1 LHKHISSVEYKQ
13 AIILYAMH
21 LDTQTTIFMTCFVY
35 LILHGAIWLALQEY
49 RSYQVKLWCAS
60 GMLSGM
66 AVVLLSM
73 RGLVPEFLFLYVAQL
88 LMLAGN
94 GGRMVA
100 LRMYLLP
107 EPQNPVYWVY
117 GLASTVYFVLFVYLT
132 AVLKADWGAL
142 LLFNAF
148 YAVLCIDYF
157 RIGLQLHRKRKSLGA
172 NLLMWGGLILS
183 FSLGMRTIG
192 VALGGSIDELYQPS
206 WHQAIMVVGQ
216 FMSITLCNVA
226 FLRIFLEIAEQKKMA
241 LAHELTLTNERADEI
256 QRTSL
261 ILKQLLEEREEI
273 IRQLT
278 LFNKTAGM
286 GALVA
291 SLAHELNQP
300 LSVIQ
305 TNAGM
310 IELVLNDHE
319 SKLDQDPRIDKA
331 MTGLR
336 KANHRAATIISTLR
350 NMFGSGRKT
359 ISSFDF
365 NELVNDVLLLCQPTF
380 NRQGIQV
387 QIQLHSEALIFTGD
401 KSQLQQVLLNL
412 ITNAIE
418 AFPATF
424 EGLKKITIQTN
435 IESNR
440 IVMSVADNG
449 VGISPEI
456 EAVVFELLRTNKE
469 SGMGIGLWLSK
480 TIIDSHQG
488 NISFT
493 THVNQGTRFVMTL
506 PLTLEKM
513 FF

>member
-1 LHKHISSVEYKQ
+1 
-13 AIILYAMH
+13 MH

-107 EPQNPVYWVY
+107 EPQNRVYWVY

-319 SKLDQDPRIDKA
+319 SKLDQDPRIDRA

-350 NMFGSGRKT
+350 NMFGNGRKT

>member
-1 LHKHISSVEYKQ
+1 
-13 AIILYAMH
+13 MH

-73 RGLVPEFLFLYVAQL
+73 RGLVSEFLFLYVAQL

-350 NMFGSGRKT
+350 NMFGNGRKT

-365 NELVNDVLLLCQPTF
+365 NELLNDVLLLCQPTF

-449 VGISPEI
+449 VGIFPEI

>member
-1 LHKHISSVEYKQ
+1 
-13 AIILYAMH
+13 MN

-49 RSYQVKLWCAS
+49 RSLQVKLWCAS

-73 RGLVPEFLFLYVAQL
+73 RGLVSEFLFMYVAQL

-107 EPQNPVYWVY
+107 EPQNRVYWIY
-117 GLASTVYFVLFVYLT
+117 GLASVAYFLLFVYLI
-132 AVLKADWGAL
+132 AILKADWEAL
-142 LLFNAF
+142 VLFNAF

-157 RIGLQLHRKRKSLGA
+157 RMGLQLHRKRKSLGA

-183 FSLGMRTIG
+183 FSLAMRTIG

-216 FMSITLCNVA
+216 FITITLCNVA
-226 FLRIFLEIAEQKKMA
+226 FLRIFLEIAEQKKLA
-241 LAHELTLTNERADEI
+241 VAHELTLTNERADEI

-319 SKLDQDPRIDKA
+319 AKLNQDTRIDKA
-331 MTGLR
+331 LTGLR
-336 KANHRAATIISTLR
+336 NANQRAATIISTLR
-350 NMFGSGRKT
+350 NMFGQGPKT

-365 NELVNDVLLLCQPTF
+365 NELVDDVLLLCQPTF
-380 NRQGIQV
+380 SRQGIQV
-387 QIQLHSEALIFTGD
+387 QIQLHSETLNFTGD

-424 EGLKKITIQTN
+424 EGLKNITIQTN

-456 EAVVFELLRTNKE
+456 DAVVFELLRTNKE

-488 NISFT
+488 TISFT
-493 THVNQGTRFVMTL
+493 TRANEGTRFVVTL
-506 PLTLEKM
+506 PLTTEKM

>member
-1 LHKHISSVEYKQ
+1 
-13 AIILYAMH
+13 
-21 LDTQTTIFMTCFVY
+21 
-35 LILHGAIWLALQEY
+35 
-49 RSYQVKLWCAS
+49 
-60 GMLSGM
+60 MLSGM

-73 RGLVPEFLFLYVAQL
+73 RGLVSEFLFLYVAQL

-107 EPQNPVYWVY
+107 ESQNRVYWTY
-117 GLASTVYFVLFVYLT
+117 GLACITYFILFVYLM
-132 AVLKADWGAL
+132 AVLNADWEAL
-142 LLFNAF
+142 ILFNAF

-183 FSLGMRTIG
+183 FSLAMRTIG

-216 FMSITLCNVA
+216 FITITLCNVA
-226 FLRIFLEIAEQKKMA
+226 FLRIFLEIAEQKKLA
-241 LAHELTLTNERADEI
+241 VAHELTVTNERADEI

-319 SKLDQDPRIDKA
+319 SKLDQDPRIDRA

-336 KANHRAATIISTLR
+336 NANQRAATIISTLR
-350 NMFGSGRKT
+350 NMFGQGPKT

-365 NELVNDVLLLCQPTF
+365 NELVNDVLILCQPTL
-380 NRQGIQV
+380 NGQGIQV
-387 QIQLHSEALIFTGD
+387 QIQLHSAALNFTGD

-424 EGLKKITIQTN
+424 EGLKNITIQTN
-435 IESNR
+435 IENNR

-493 THVNQGTRFVMTL
+493 TQVNQGTRFVVTL
-506 PLTLEKM
+506 PLTTEKM

>member
-1 LHKHISSVEYKQ
+1 
-13 AIILYAMH
+13 MN

-49 RSYQVKLWCAS
+49 RSFQVKLWCAS

-73 RGLVPEFLFLYVAQL
+73 RGLVSEFLFLYVAQL

-107 EPQNPVYWVY
+107 ESQNRVYWTY
-117 GLASTVYFVLFVYLT
+117 GLACITYFILFVYLM
-132 AVLKADWGAL
+132 AVLNADWEAL
-142 LLFNAF
+142 ILFNAF

-172 NLLMWGGLILS
+172 NLLMWGGLTLS
-183 FSLGMRTIG
+183 FSLAMRTIG

-216 FMSITLCNVA
+216 FITITLCNVA
-226 FLRIFLEIAEQKKMA
+226 FLRIFLEIAEQKKLA
-241 LAHELTLTNERADEI
+241 VAHELTVTNERADEI

-319 SKLDQDPRIDKA
+319 AKLNQDTRIDKA
-331 MTGLR
+331 LTGLR
-336 KANHRAATIISTLR
+336 NANQRAATIISTLR
-350 NMFGSGRKT
+350 NMFGQGPKT
-359 ISSFDF
+359 SSSFDF
-365 NELVNDVLLLCQPTF
+365 NELVKDVLLLCQPTF
-380 NRQGIQV
+380 NREGIQV
-387 QIQLHSEALIFTGD
+387 QIQLHTVALNFTGD

-424 EGLKKITIQTN
+424 EGFKNITIQTN
-435 IESNR
+435 IESNQ
-440 IVMSVADNG
+440 IVMSVADSG

-493 THVNQGTRFVMTL
+493 TQVNQGTRFVVTL
-506 PLTLEKM
+506 PLTTEKM

>member
-1 LHKHISSVEYKQ
+1 
-13 AIILYAMH
+13 MN

-49 RSYQVKLWCAS
+49 RSFQVKLWCAS

-73 RGLVPEFLFLYVAQL
+73 RGLVSEFLFLYVAQL

-100 LRMYLLP
+100 LRMYLLS
-107 EPQNPVYWVY
+107 ESQNRVYWTY
-117 GLASTVYFVLFVYLT
+117 GLACITYFILFVYLM
-132 AVLKADWGAL
+132 AVLNADWEAL
-142 LLFNAF
+142 ILFNAF

-183 FSLGMRTIG
+183 FSLAMRTIG

-216 FMSITLCNVA
+216 FMTITLCNIA
-226 FLRIFLEIAEQKKMA
+226 FLRIFLEIAEQKKLA
-241 LAHELTLTNERADEI
+241 VAHELTLTNERADEI

-319 SKLDQDPRIDKA
+319 AKLNQDTRIDKA
-331 MTGLR
+331 LTGLR
-336 KANHRAATIISTLR
+336 NANQRAATIISTLR
-350 NMFGSGRKT
+350 NMFGQGPKT

-365 NELVNDVLLLCQPTF
+365 NELVNDVLLLCQPTL

-387 QIQLHSEALIFTGD
+387 QIQLHSEALNFTGD

-424 EGLKKITIQTN
+424 EGLKNITIQTN
-435 IESNR
+435 IENNR

-493 THVNQGTRFVMTL
+493 TQVNQGTRFVVTL
-506 PLTLEKM
+506 PLTTEKM

>member
-1 LHKHISSVEYKQ
+1 
-13 AIILYAMH
+13 
-21 LDTQTTIFMTCFVY
+21 
-35 LILHGAIWLALQEY
+35 
-49 RSYQVKLWCAS
+49 
-60 GMLSGM
+60 
-66 AVVLLSM
+66 
-73 RGLVPEFLFLYVAQL
+73 RGLVSEFLFLYVAQL

-216 FMSITLCNVA
+216 FITITLCNVA

-350 NMFGSGRKT
+350 NMFGNGRKT

-365 NELVNDVLLLCQPTF
+365 NELLNDVLLLCQPTF

>member
-1 LHKHISSVEYKQ
+1 
-13 AIILYAMH
+13 MN

-49 RSYQVKLWCAS
+49 RSFQVKLWCAS

-73 RGLVPEFLFLYVAQL
+73 RGLVSEFLFLYVAQL

-107 EPQNPVYWVY
+107 ESQNRIYWTY
-117 GLASTVYFVLFVYLT
+117 GLACITYFILFVYLM
-132 AVLKADWGAL
+132 AVLNADWEAL
-142 LLFNAF
+142 ILFNAF

-183 FSLGMRTIG
+183 FSLAMRTIG

-216 FMSITLCNVA
+216 FITITLCNVA

-241 LAHELTLTNERADEI
+241 VAHEMTLTNERADEI

-319 SKLDQDPRIDKA
+319 SKLDQDPRIDRA

-336 KANHRAATIISTLR
+336 NANQRAATIISTLR
-350 NMFGSGRKT
+350 NMFGQGRKT

-380 NRQGIQV
+380 SRHGIQV
-387 QIQLHSEALIFTGD
+387 QIQLHSEALNFTGD

-424 EGLKKITIQTN
+424 EGLKNITVQTN
-435 IESNR
+435 IESNQ
-440 IVMSVADNG
+440 IVMSVADSG

-493 THVNQGTRFVMTL
+493 TQANQGTRFVITL
-506 PLTLEKM
+506 PLTTEKM

>member
-1 LHKHISSVEYKQ
+1 
-13 AIILYAMH
+13 MN

-49 RSYQVKLWCAS
+49 RSFQVKLWCAS

-73 RGLVPEFLFLYVAQL
+73 RGLVSEFLFLYVAQL

-107 EPQNPVYWVY
+107 ESQNRVYWTY
-117 GLASTVYFVLFVYLT
+117 GLACITYFILFVYLM
-132 AVLKADWGAL
+132 AVLNADWEAL
-142 LLFNAF
+142 ILFNAF

-183 FSLGMRTIG
+183 FSLAMRTIG

-216 FMSITLCNVA
+216 FITITLCNVA
-226 FLRIFLEIAEQKKMA
+226 FLRIFLEIAEQKKLA
-241 LAHELTLTNERADEI
+241 VAHELTVTNERADEI

-319 SKLDQDPRIDKA
+319 AKLNQDTRIDKA
-331 MTGLR
+331 LTGLR
-336 KANHRAATIISTLR
+336 NANQRAATIISTLR
-350 NMFGSGRKT
+350 NMFGQGPKT

-365 NELVNDVLLLCQPTF
+365 NELVKDVLLLCQPTF
-380 NRQGIQV
+380 NREGIQV
-387 QIQLHSEALIFTGD
+387 QIQLHTVALNFTGD

-424 EGLKKITIQTN
+424 EGFKNITIQTN
-435 IESNR
+435 IESNQ
-440 IVMSVADNG
+440 IVMSVADSG

-456 EAVVFELLRTNKE
+456 EAVVFELLRTNK
-469 SGMGIGLWLSK
+469 
-480 TIIDSHQG
+480 
-488 NISFT
+488 
-493 THVNQGTRFVMTL
+493 
-506 PLTLEKM
+506 
-513 FF
+513 

>member
-1 LHKHISSVEYKQ
+1 
-13 AIILYAMH
+13 M
-21 LDTQTTIFMTCFVY
+21 
-35 LILHGAIWLALQEY
+35 ALQEY

-350 NMFGSGRKT
+350 NMFGNGRKT

>member
-1 LHKHISSVEYKQ
+1 
-13 AIILYAMH
+13 
-21 LDTQTTIFMTCFVY
+21 
-35 LILHGAIWLALQEY
+35 
-49 RSYQVKLWCAS
+49 
-60 GMLSGM
+60 
-66 AVVLLSM
+66 
-73 RGLVPEFLFLYVAQL
+73 
-88 LMLAGN
+88 
-94 GGRMVA
+94 MVA

-107 EPQNPVYWVY
+107 EPQNRVYWVY
-117 GLASTVYFVLFVYLT
+117 SLASIAYFLLFVYLM
-132 AVLKADWGAL
+132 AVLKADWEAL

-157 RIGLQLHRKRKSLGA
+157 RMGLQLHRKRKSLGA

-183 FSLGMRTIG
+183 FSLAMRTIG

-216 FMSITLCNVA
+216 FITITLCNVA

-241 LAHELTLTNERADEI
+241 VAHEMTLTNERADEI

-319 SKLDQDPRIDKA
+319 SKLDQDPRIDRA

-336 KANHRAATIISTLR
+336 NANQRAATIISTLR
-350 NMFGSGRKT
+350 NMFGQGRKT

-380 NRQGIQV
+380 SRHGIQV
-387 QIQLHSEALIFTGD
+387 QIQLHSAALNFTGD

-424 EGLKKITIQTN
+424 EGLKNITIQTN
-435 IESNR
+435 IENNR

-493 THVNQGTRFVMTL
+493 TQVNQGTRFVVTL
-506 PLTLEKM
+506 PLTTEKM

>member
-1 LHKHISSVEYKQ
+1 
-13 AIILYAMH
+13 
-21 LDTQTTIFMTCFVY
+21 
-35 LILHGAIWLALQEY
+35 
-49 RSYQVKLWCAS
+49 
-60 GMLSGM
+60 
-66 AVVLLSM
+66 
-73 RGLVPEFLFLYVAQL
+73 
-88 LMLAGN
+88 
-94 GGRMVA
+94 
-100 LRMYLLP
+100 
-107 EPQNPVYWVY
+107 
-117 GLASTVYFVLFVYLT
+117 
-132 AVLKADWGAL
+132 
-142 LLFNAF
+142 
-148 YAVLCIDYF
+148 
-157 RIGLQLHRKRKSLGA
+157 
-172 NLLMWGGLILS
+172 MWGGLILS
-183 FSLGMRTIG
+183 FSLGLRSIG

-216 FMSITLCNVA
+216 FMSITLCNIA

-241 LAHELTLTNERADEI
+241 LAHELTLTNERADEV

-319 SKLDQDPRIDKA
+319 SKLDQDPTIDKA

-336 KANHRAATIISTLR
+336 KANHRAATIITTLR
-350 NMFGSGRKT
+350 NMFGHGRKT
-359 ISSFDF
+359 ISVFDF
-365 NELVNDVLLLCQPTF
+365 NELVNDVLLLTQPTL
-380 NRQGIQV
+380 NKQGIAV
-387 QIQLHSEALIFTGD
+387 QLQLETRVLKLTGD

-412 ITNAIE
+412 LTNAIE
-418 AFPATF
+418 SFPAKFDGDKT
-424 EGLKKITIQTN
+424 ITVQTN
-435 IESNR
+435 LDNDQ
-440 IVMSVADNG
+440 IVMSVTDNG

-456 EAVVFELLRTNKE
+456 ETDIFELLRTNKE

-488 NISFT
+488 SISFT
-493 THVNQGTRFVMTL
+493 TNVNQGTQFVVAL
-506 PLTLEKM
+506 PLTIEKM
-513 FF
+513 YF

>member
-1 LHKHISSVEYKQ
+1 
-13 AIILYAMH
+13 MN

-49 RSYQVKLWCAS
+49 RSFQVKLWCAS

-73 RGLVPEFLFLYVAQL
+73 RGLVSEFLFLYVAQL

-107 EPQNPVYWVY
+107 EPQNRVYWVY
-117 GLASTVYFVLFVYLT
+117 GLASVAYFLLFVYLI
-132 AVLKADWGAL
+132 AVLKADWEAL
-142 LLFNAF
+142 VLFNAF

-157 RIGLQLHRKRKSLGA
+157 RMGLQLHRKRKSLGA

-183 FSLGMRTIG
+183 FSLAMRTIG

-216 FMSITLCNVA
+216 FITITLCNVA

-241 LAHELTLTNERADEI
+241 VAHELILTNERADEA

-261 ILKQLLEEREEI
+261 IMKQLLEEREEI

-300 LSVIQ
+300 LSIIQ
-305 TNAGM
+305 TNVGM

-319 SKLDQDPRIDKA
+319 AKLNQDTRIDKA
-331 MTGLR
+331 LTGLR

-350 NMFGSGRKT
+350 NMFGQGRKT

-365 NELVNDVLLLCQPTF
+365 NELINDVLLLCQPTL

-387 QIQLHSEALIFTGD
+387 QIQLHSEALNFTGD

-424 EGLKKITIQTN
+424 EGLKNITIQTN

-449 VGISPEI
+449 IGISPEI
-456 EAVVFELLRTNKE
+456 ESVIFELLRTNKE
-469 SGMGIGLWLSK
+469 TGMGIGLWLSK

-488 NISFT
+488 SISFIT
-493 THVNQGTRFVMTL
+493 CANKGTRFVLSL
-506 PLTLEKM
+506 PLTVEKM
-513 FF
+513 YY

>member
-1 LHKHISSVEYKQ
+1 
-13 AIILYAMH
+13 MH

-73 RGLVPEFLFLYVAQL
+73 RGLVSEFLFLYVAQL

-350 NMFGSGRKT
+350 NMFGNGRKT

-365 NELVNDVLLLCQPTF
+365 NELLNDVLLLCQPTF

>member
-1 LHKHISSVEYKQ
+1 
-13 AIILYAMH
+13 MN

-35 LILHGAIWLALQEY
+35 LILHGTIWLALQEY
-49 RSYQVKLWCAS
+49 RSFQVKLWCAS

-73 RGLVPEFLFLYVAQL
+73 RGLVSEFLFLYVAQL

-107 EPQNPVYWVY
+107 ESQNRVYWTY
-117 GLASTVYFVLFVYLT
+117 GLACITYFILFVYLM
-132 AVLKADWGAL
+132 AVLNADWEAL
-142 LLFNAF
+142 ILFNAF

-183 FSLGMRTIG
+183 FSLAMRTIG

-216 FMSITLCNVA
+216 FITITLCNVA
-226 FLRIFLEIAEQKKMA
+226 FLRIFLEIAEQKKLA
-241 LAHELTLTNERADEI
+241 VAHELTVTNERADEI

-319 SKLDQDPRIDKA
+319 AKLNQDTRIDKA
-331 MTGLR
+331 LTGLR
-336 KANHRAATIISTLR
+336 NANQRAATIISTLR
-350 NMFGSGRKT
+350 NMFGQGPKT

-365 NELVNDVLLLCQPTF
+365 NELVKDVLLLCQPTF
-380 NRQGIQV
+380 NREGIQV
-387 QIQLHSEALIFTGD
+387 QIQLHTVALNFTGD

-424 EGLKKITIQTN
+424 EGFKNITIQTN
-435 IESNR
+435 IESNQ
-440 IVMSVADNG
+440 IVMSVADSG

-493 THVNQGTRFVMTL
+493 TQVNQGTRFVVTL
-506 PLTLEKM
+506 PLTTEKM

>member
-1 LHKHISSVEYKQ
+1 
-13 AIILYAMH
+13 
-21 LDTQTTIFMTCFVY
+21 
-35 LILHGAIWLALQEY
+35 
-49 RSYQVKLWCAS
+49 
-60 GMLSGM
+60 
-66 AVVLLSM
+66 
-73 RGLVPEFLFLYVAQL
+73 
-88 LMLAGN
+88 
-94 GGRMVA
+94 
-100 LRMYLLP
+100 
-107 EPQNPVYWVY
+107 
-117 GLASTVYFVLFVYLT
+117 
-132 AVLKADWGAL
+132 
-142 LLFNAF
+142 
-148 YAVLCIDYF
+148 
-157 RIGLQLHRKRKSLGA
+157 
-172 NLLMWGGLILS
+172 MWGGLILS
-183 FSLGMRTIG
+183 FSLAMRTIG
-192 VALGGSIDELYQPS
+192 VALGGSSDELYQPS

-216 FMSITLCNVA
+216 FITITLCNVA
-226 FLRIFLEIAEQKKMA
+226 FLRIFLEIAEQKKLA
-241 LAHELTLTNERADEI
+241 VAHELTVTNERADEI

-319 SKLDQDPRIDKA
+319 AKLNQDTRIDKA
-331 MTGLR
+331 LTGLR
-336 KANHRAATIISTLR
+336 NANQRAATIISTLR
-350 NMFGSGRKT
+350 NMFGQGPKT

-365 NELVNDVLLLCQPTF
+365 NELVKDVLLLCQPTF

-387 QIQLHSEALIFTGD
+387 QIQLHTVALNFTGD

-424 EGLKKITIQTN
+424 EGFKNITIQTN
-435 IESNR
+435 IESNQ
-440 IVMSVADNG
+440 IVMSVADSG

-493 THVNQGTRFVMTL
+493 TQVNQGTRFVVTL
-506 PLTLEKM
+506 PLTTEKM

>member
-1 LHKHISSVEYKQ
+1 
-13 AIILYAMH
+13 MH